1 MKQRQPILLV
11 CVFAVVCVLSGLALV
26 YTKHESRKLFVE
38 LEKLTHERDELNI
51 EWGQLQIEQS
61 TWAQHARIEQVATED
76 LSQQADTRHLR
87 TAKITAH
94 RGTILDRNG
103 EPLAIS
109 TPVDSIWVN
118 PRQFAPAV
126 DRIPQLARTLGVDS
140 QMLMRRV
147 TRSMDK
153 EFLYLKRHLSP
164 EQAQEVLD
172 LGLPGVSVQREYRRY
187 YPASEVTGHLVGFTN
202 IDDEGQEGLE
212 LAFNHWLAGESGAKR
227 VLKDRLGRAIENVA
241 SIRPPRHGK
250 DLRTSIDLRLQYLA
264 YRALKG
270 AIKLHDARSGSI
282 VVLDVH
288 TGEVLA
294 MVNQPTYNPNDR
306 SQFAAE
312 RYRNRAVTDIFEPGS
327 SIKPLVI
334 AAALESGQY
343 QPSSIVDTAPGFIDI
358 GAKRIEDTRNLGRIS
373 LTTILARSS
382 NVGITKLAM
391 TLQPDLLWET
401 MTRFGLG
408 ELTNS
413 SFPGESAGMLT
424 HYSNWR
430 PISQATLAYGYGVS
444 VTPLQLAQ
452 AYAAIGNGGQLMP
465 VTLMAGSG
473 TAEPRRILS
482 EDTADA
488 VRRMLEEVV
497 RPGGTGTKVA
507 VEGYRVAGKTGTA
520 WKFATGGYSEDKYIS
535 IFAGLAPASNPRLAT
550 VVVIDEPGGELYY
563 GSDVA
568 APVFADVM
576 SESLRLLAVAPDAA
590 APRDPGSVVQA
601 VAARAESR

>member
-1 MKQRQPILLV
+1 MLV
-11 CVFAVVCVLSGLALV
+11 TGFFGMLAASLVARAVYLQVLD
-26 YTKHESRKLFVE
+26 TDF
-38 LEKLTHERDELNI
+38 LN
-51 EWGQLQIEQS
+51 
-61 TWAQHARIEQVATED
+61 
-76 LSQQADTRHLR
+76 QQADSRHLR
-87 TAKITAH
+87 TEKISAH
-94 RGTILDRNG
+94 RGTISDRNG

-109 TPVDSIWVN
+109 TPVDSVWAN
-118 PRQFAPAV
+118 PKKFAPAV
-126 DRIPQLARTLGVDS
+126 DHIPQLARVLGIDS
-140 QMLMRRV
+140 QMLMRRI
-147 TRSMDK
+147 TRSMNK

-164 EQAQEVLD
+164 EQAAEVLQ
-172 LGLPGVSVQREYRRY
+172 LELPGVNVQREYRRY

-212 LAFNHWLAGESGAKR
+212 LAFNHWLGGESGAKR
-227 VLKDRLGRAIENVA
+227 VLKDRLGRSIENVA
-241 SIRPPRHGK
+241 SIRPPHHGK

-264 YRALKG
+264 YRALKS
-270 AIKLHDARSGSI
+270 AIRQHNARSGSI

-312 RYRNRAVTDIFEPGS
+312 RYRNRAITDIFEPGS
-327 SIKPLVI
+327 SIKPLIV

-343 QPSSIVDTAPGFIDI
+343 RPSSIIDTAPGSIVV
-358 GAKRIEDTRNLGRIS
+358 GPKKIEDARNLGRVS

-391 TLQPDLLWET
+391 TLQPDQLWDT
-401 MTRFGLG
+401 MSQFGLG
-408 ELTNS
+408 ELTTS
-413 SFPGESAGMLT
+413 GFPGESAGMLT
-424 HYSNWR
+424 HFNNWR

-452 AYAAIGNGGQLMP
+452 AYAAIGNGGAMRPISLVALDAPNEGEQ
-465 VTLMAGSG
+465 AISAQ
-473 TAEPRRILS
+473 TATS
-482 EDTADA
+482 

-497 RPGGTGTKVA
+497 RPGGTGNKAA
-507 VEGYRVAGKTGTA
+507 VDGYRIAGKTGTA
-520 WKFATGGYSEDKYIS
+520 WKFATGGYSQDKYIS
-535 IFAGLAPASNPRLAT
+535 IFAGLAPASDPRLAT

-576 SESLRLLAVAPDAA
+576 SESLRLLAVAPDAIPA
-590 APRDPGSVVQA
+590 RDPGSVMQA
-601 VAARAESR
+601 MATRTENQ

>member
-1 MKQRQPILLV
+1 MKRGAETKQQTARRFTGRVSLV
-11 CVFAVVCVLSGLALV
+11 TAFFALV
-26 YTKHESRKLFVE
+26 AISLVARAVHLQVLDKEF
-38 LEKLTHERDELNI
+38 LN
-51 EWGQLQIEQS
+51 
-61 TWAQHARIEQVATED
+61 
-76 LSQQADTRHLR
+76 QQADTRHLR
-87 TAKITAH
+87 TEKISAH
-94 RGTILDRNG
+94 RGTITDRNG

-118 PRQFAPAV
+118 PAQFAPAV
-126 DRIPQLARTLGVDS
+126 DSIPKLARTLGVDS
-140 QMLMRRV
+140 QMLMRRI

-164 EQAQEVLD
+164 EQAEEVLA
-172 LGLPGVSVQREYRRY
+172 LKLPGVSVLREYRRY
-187 YPASEVTGHLVGFTN
+187 YPASEVTGHVVGFTD
-202 IDDEGQEGLE
+202 IDDQGQEGLE

-227 VLKDRLGRAIENVA
+227 VLKDRLGRSIENVA
-241 SIRPPRHGK
+241 SIRPPHHGK

-264 YRALKG
+264 YRTLKS
-270 AIKLHDARSGSI
+270 AIRSHNARSGSI
-282 VVLDVH
+282 VILDVE

-306 SQFAAE
+306 SQLAAE
-312 RYRNRAVTDIFEPGS
+312 RYRNRAITDIFEPGS
-327 SIKPLVI
+327 SLKPLVV

-343 QPSSIVDTAPGFIDI
+343 RPSSIVDTAPGFIVV
-358 GAKRIEDTRNLGRIS
+358 GPKKIEDTRNLGRVS

-391 TLQPDLLWET
+391 TLQPDQLWET
-401 MTRFGLG
+401 MTHFGLG
-408 ELTNS
+408 ELTS
-413 SFPGESAGMLT
+413 SGFPGESAGMLT

-430 PISQATLAYGYGVS
+430 PISQATLAYGYGIS

-452 AYAAIGNGGQLMP
+452 AYAAIGNGGRMHSVSLVALDAPADSEQ
-465 VTLMAGSG
+465 V
-473 TAEPRRILS
+473 LS
-482 EDTADA
+482 EDTATA

-497 RPGGTGTKVA
+497 RPGGTGTKA
-507 VEGYRVAGKTGTA
+507 AIEGYRVAGKTGTA

-535 IFAGLAPASNPRLAT
+535 IFAGLAPASDPRLAT

-576 SESLRLLAVAPDAA
+576 SESLRLLAVPPDALPA
-590 APRDPGSVVQA
+590 RDPGNAIQA
-601 VAARAESR
+601 VVSRTEAE